1 MSNLS
6 ASLIDRPEYVA
17 KLYAWK
23 SKTDLVKIVT
33 GVRRCGKSKLFSLF
47 QAKIMTEDNIK
58 SILVTLLKKAKF
70 INIIILCL

>member
-1 MSNLS
+1 MGNLS
-6 ASLIDRPEYVA
+6 NSLIDRPEYIA

-47 QAKIMTEDNIK
+47 QAKIMAEDN
-58 SILVTLLKKAKF
+58 VKANQI
-70 INIIILCL
+70 ININLTN